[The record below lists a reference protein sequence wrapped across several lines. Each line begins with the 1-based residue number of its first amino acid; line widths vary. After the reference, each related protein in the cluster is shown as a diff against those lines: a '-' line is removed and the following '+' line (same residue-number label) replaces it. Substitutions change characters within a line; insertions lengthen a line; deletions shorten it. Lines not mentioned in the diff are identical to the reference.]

1 MACVDISEFLA
12 ARYAEDEAD
21 AIEAKKD
28 PDGDAFPGD
37 PDDGQWTA
45 YDHRAGHYDTD
56 QRPFRLVGTEVR
68 DTLTGWTVCETGRA
82 GHAVAVSKHIARHDP
97 ARVLADIAAKRDI
110 VEAYVHARD
119 YPRPRPASAVESE
132 AVLYTLLGVLQRF
145 AASYAEHPDYRPEW
159 KVES

>member
-1 MACVDISEFLA
+1 MGDMDIAEFLA

-45 YDHRAGHYDTD
+45 YDHRAGRYDTD
-56 QRPFRLVGTEVR
+56 QRPFRLVGAEVQ

-97 ARVLADIAAKRDI
+97 ARVLAEVAAKRAILADLEGN
-110 VEAYVHARD
+110 VRYWSSDDHTRAAAEMAL
-119 YPRPRPASAVESE
+119 E
-132 AVLYTLLGVLQRF
+132 AVQRRL
-145 AASYAEHPDYRPEW
+145 AALDATHPDYQPGW
-159 KVES
+159 KVEGA